1 MPDNIASQHQEYT
14 IDENGLEDDEEEEY
28 DQEQES
34 RVINQTMNRT
44 IVSDSKARKKFLQ
57 TFKPEVVS
65 IGEVTI
71 DGASTVVPVNE

>member
-1 MPDNIASQHQEYT
+1 
-14 IDENGLEDDEEEEY
+14 
-28 DQEQES
+28 
-34 RVINQTMNRT
+34 MNRT

-71 DGASTVVPVNE
+71 DGASTVVPVKE